1 MVALN
6 CAHPLDEAEL
16 IAPQPQEDLLALDKT
31 LKLLATT
38 DRTAADLVQLRYFGG
53 LTVADAAQVLGLSV
67 RSAERIWTHTRVWLL
82 EHITNAGQRDDPS

>member
-1 MVALN
+1 LR
-6 CAHPLDEAEL
+6 HPLDEAEL
-16 IAPQPQEDLLALDKT
+16 IAPEPQEDLLALDES

-53 LTVADAAQVLGLSV
+53 LTVADAAQVLGLSF

-82 EHITNAGQRDDPS
+82 EHINNPGQRDDPS